1 MTDISDLPEDE
12 RGILR
17 LLDASATMQQER
29 HFASTMQ
36 MLDLGD
42 RILAQQIVKQIGRA
56 SCRERVSSPV

>member
-42 RILAQQIVKQIGRA
+42 RILAQQIVKQAAA
-56 SCRERVSSPV
+56 SPDPTPAGATT